1 MSVLNGFQS
10 GEVVALGW
18 TLLHFC
24 WQSTAIAL
32 VYAALDRCAVRA
44 SASVRYGIAF
54 VALALLPLV
63 AAATFVEQMRLV
75 PPVAIG
81 QQQVVVSQLGTMHDA
96 VVQEMPAVVPAIG
109 SSELWIA
116 QHAELLLPC
125 MDVIWL
131 VGVLWFALRAAGGWW
146 QLSTLRRRAKVSA
159 PPELHSAF
167 DYLARRYRLGHRVVL
182 RISDEVISPMV
193 FGMWHAVV
201 LMPLSTAMSLTPEQ
215 LQAVLA
221 HELAHVRRWDYL
233 CNLLQTSIE
242 CLFFFQPA
250 VWWISRRVREFRE
263 ACCDQAAA
271 TTCADPLV
279 YAEALLRMEEQ
290 RVQHRRLAVALHG
303 SGGPLLNRIRRVLGE
318 EAVDQMGQ
326 MDQRSI
332 AGIRIAVVGMVLA
345 GLYVAPHIAQG
356 MKGEPQQAEVA
367 AVPAVT
373 TNNDTARPVVAAN
386 PEPSARPVAAAAPE
400 PAAAPTPIAV
410 EVTAPTSTPA
420 PIAPQASSEQS
431 GIRYLQKMRD
441 AGYPLDL
448 NKDLDEIVRMRS
460 VGVTA
465 DYAKSMA
472 QVGLGTPTL
481 HDLVTLRALG
491 VTPEYVASL
500 QGTAIAPSNFHDLIT
515 ARSLGITPEFAKSV
529 ESLGFGKVSV
539 HEIVAIKSVGV
550 TPEYIAGLK
559 ASGFA
564 PANVHEAISM
574 RSVGVTPEYASAMAA
589 AGFSAANAHELI
601 SMRAQGVT
609 PEYAKWLKG
618 AFPDADSHALRQASV
633 FHIDPEFLAKAK
645 ANGFNSTSLEKLN
658 KLKISG
664 VLD

>member
-1 MSVLNGFQS
+1 MSVLNGLQS

-32 VYAALDRCAVRA
+32 VYAALDRCAVRTPG
-44 SASVRYGIAF
+44 SVRYGIAF

-75 PPVAIG
+75 SNVAIG
-81 QQQVVVSQLGTMHDA
+81 QQQGTVSQLETIHA
-96 VVQEMPAVVPAIG
+96 ALAENMPPVVPAIG
-109 SSELWIA
+109 SSGLWIA
-116 QHAELLLPC
+116 QHAGLLLPS
-125 MDVIWL
+125 MDVLWL

-146 QLSTLRRRAKVSA
+146 QLSTLRRTAKVAA
-159 PPELHSAF
+159 PPELRSAF
-167 DYLARRYRLGHRVVL
+167 DYLALRYRLGHRVVL
-182 RISDEVISPMV
+182 RVSDEVISPMV
-193 FGMWHAVV
+193 FGIWRAVV
-201 LMPLSTAMSLTPEQ
+201 LMPLSATISLTPEQ
-215 LQAVLA
+215 LQAILA
-221 HELAHVRRWDYL
+221 HELAHIRRWDYL

-263 ACCDQAAA
+263 ACCDQVAA
-271 TTCADPLV
+271 TTCADPIV
-279 YAEALLRMEEQ
+279 YAEALLHMEEQ
-290 RVQHRRLAVALHG
+290 RVQHRRLAVALQG
-303 SGGPLLNRIRRVLGE
+303 NGGPLLNRIRRVLGE
-318 EAVDQMGQ
+318 EA
-326 MDQRSI
+326 MDHRSMS
-332 AGIRIAVVGMVLA
+332 GIRIAVVSMVLA
-345 GLYVAPHIAQG
+345 GLYVAPHIAHG
-356 MKGEPQQAEVA
+356 MKGQPTQAEA
-367 AVPAVT
+367 APVPAAT
-373 TNNDTARPVVAAN
+373 TNNDTASPVVAAN
-386 PEPSARPVAAAAPE
+386 PEPAPRPVAAVAPE
-400 PAAAPTPIAV
+400 PAPEPAPASAPNTV
-410 EVTAPTSTPA
+410 EVPAPTSPPEPMA
-420 PIAPQASSEQS
+420 AQASSGQS
-431 GIRYLQKMRD
+431 GTGYLQKMRD

-448 NKDLDEIVRMRS
+448 NKDLDEIVRLRS
-460 VGVTA
+460 VGVTG

-472 QVGLGTPTL
+472 QVGLGVPTL
-481 HDLVTLRALG
+481 HDLVTLRAIG

-500 QGTAIAPSNFHDLIT
+500 QGTAIAPSNFHDVIT
-515 ARSLGITPEFAKSV
+515 AKSLGITPEFAKSV
-529 ESLGFGKVSV
+529 ESLGFGKVSA
-539 HEIVAIKSVGV
+539 HEVVAIKSVGV
-550 TPEYIAGLK
+550 TPEYIAALK

-564 PANVHEAISM
+564 PANLHEAISM
-574 RSVGVTPEYASAMAA
+574 KSVGVTPEYASAMAA

-618 AFPDADSHALRQASV
+618 TFPDADSHALRQASV

>member
-10 GEVVALGW
+10 SEVVALGW

-24 WQSTAIAL
+24 WQSAAIAL
-32 VYAALDRCAVRA
+32 VYTALDRCALRT

-75 PPVAIG
+75 SNAPIG
-81 QQQVVVSQLGTMHDA
+81 RQPIAASQLETMHA
-96 VVQEMPAVVPAIG
+96 ALAQTMPAVGPAVG
-109 SSELWIA
+109 SSRLWIA

-125 MDVIWL
+125 MDAIWL
-131 VGVLWFALRAAGGWW
+131 VGVLWFALRATGGWW
-146 QLSTLRRRAKVSA
+146 QLSMLRRRAKITAS
-159 PPELHSAF
+159 PELRSAF
-167 DYLARRYRLGHRVVL
+167 DYLALRYRLGHRVAL

-193 FGMWHAVV
+193 FGIWRAVV
-201 LMPLSTAMSLTPEQ
+201 LMPLSAATSLTPEQ
-215 LQAVLA
+215 LQAILA

-271 TTCADPLV
+271 TTCANPLV
-279 YAEALLRMEEQ
+279 YAEALLHMEEQ
-290 RVQHRRLAVALHG
+290 RVQHRRLAVALQG

-318 EAVDQMGQ
+318 EA
-326 MDQRSI
+326 MDHKSMS
-332 AGIRIAVVGMVLA
+332 GIRIAVVAMVLA
-345 GLYVAPHIAQG
+345 GLYLAPHIAHG
-356 MKGEPQQAEVA
+356 MKGEPKQAEA
-367 AVPAVT
+367 ASVPAVVRD
-373 TNNDTARPVVAAN
+373 NERAKPVVAAN
-386 PEPSARPVAAAAPE
+386 PEPAPLPVAAPAPKPVAAPE
-400 PAAAPTPIAV
+400 PNAVEMTAPTP
-410 EVTAPTSTPA
+410 TPA
-420 PIAPQASSEQS
+420 PIAPQASSGQS
-431 GIRYLQKMRD
+431 GAGYLQKMRD

-448 NKDLDEIVRMRS
+448 NNDLDEIVRLRS
-460 VGVTA
+460 VGVTG

-481 HDLVTLRALG
+481 HDLVTLRAIG

-500 QGTAIAPSNFHDLIT
+500 RGTAIAPSSFHDVIT
-515 ARSLGITPEFAKSV
+515 AKSLGITPEFAKSV
-529 ESLGFGKVSV
+529 ESLGFGKVTA
-539 HEIVAIKSVGV
+539 HEVVAIKSVGV
-550 TPEYIAGLK
+550 TPEYIAALK

-564 PANVHEAISM
+564 PANLHEAISM
-574 RSVGVTPEYASAMAA
+574 KSVGVTPEYASAMAA

-618 AFPDADSHALRQASV
+618 TFPDADSHALRQASV